1 MDEMNFDLVS
11 KLATSESF
19 REYVRDLYKVYFENS
34 PKKEKT
40 MDKYINATKLEKEG
54 WSASRTYPQD
64 AHTMVYETK
73 KLTEFPGVDV
83 HENVKAHWKD
93 EWFIVLHAYLPRCSS
108 CGLHSPL
115 RYKFCPNCGAQMEK
129 DDGTKQD

>member
-1 MDEMNFDLVS
+1 MEEIKFDLVS
-11 KLATSESF
+11 ELATSESF

-40 MDKYINATKLEKEG
+40 MDKYINATKLAKEG

-73 KLTEFPGVDV
+73 KLTDFPPVDI
-83 HENVKAHWKD
+83 HENVKAHWTD
-93 EWFIVLHAYLPRCSS
+93 GWHFVFHAYLPKCSS
-108 CGLHSPL
+108 CGMYSTL
-115 RYKFCPNCGAQMEK
+115 RYKFCPNCGAEMAREA
-129 DDGTKQD
+129 

>member
-1 MDEMNFDLVS
+1 MEEIRFDLVS
-11 KLATSESF
+11 ELATSESF

-40 MDKYINATKLEKEG
+40 MDKYINATKLAKEG

-93 EWFIVLHAYLPRCSS
+93 EWLILLHASLPRCSS
-108 CGLHSPL
+108 CGMYSPL

>member
-1 MDEMNFDLVS
+1 MEEIKFDLVS
-11 KLATSESF
+11 ELATSESF

-40 MDKYINATKLEKEG
+40 MDKYINATKLAKEG
-54 WSASRTYPQD
+54 WSVSRTYPQD

-73 KLTEFPGVDV
+73 KLTEFPGVEV

-93 EWFIVLHAYLPRCSS
+93 EWLILLHASLPKCSS
-108 CGLHSPL
+108 CGMYSTL
-115 RYKFCPNCGAQMEK
+115 RYKFCPNCGAEMAREA
-129 DDGTKQD
+129 